1 MQYVA
6 LLTSQQ
12 YEAYQKS
19 FNNVI
24 RGFTSSPVVLT
35 SNTDEEKLYLVRDMD
50 GKEYPEETSGSV
62 KRYSPLIAKGDIDK
76 APKLFHHRVRNAVN
90 TNADDSMIQY
100 WKDNKSKYAKIDLSK
115 ETCQCPSC
123 GKTVSTSDFDGA
135 HVMIVGK
142 GDEQYI
148 TPTCKTCNRSRV
160 ERIFEVN
167 VNDLVKAPK

>member
-6 LLTSQQ
+6 LLTQQ
-12 YEAYQKS
+12 QFEAYQKG
-19 FNNVI
+19 FNKVDRI
-24 RGFTSSPVVLT
+24 PAASPVVLT
-35 SNTDEEKLYLVRDMD
+35 SDTDEEKLYLVRDMD
-50 GKEYPEETSGSV
+50 GKEYPEEASGSV
-62 KRYSPLIAKGDIDK
+62 ERYSPLIAKESINL
-76 APKLFHHRVRNAVN
+76 PKVFHHRVKNAEN
-90 TNADDSMIQY
+90 TDADDSMIQY

-123 GKTVSTSDFDGA
+123 GKTVRSSDFDGA
-135 HVMIVGK
+135 HVVIVGK

-160 ERIFEVN
+160 ERVFEVY